1 MGKIVL
7 EQNRLIFQRRDE
19 LVVIEA
25 YGRNCLRTRA
35 TRNACISD
43 ENWTLLPPATE
54 DNCIIEGNEDFATIT
69 NGDVKATI
77 EAGFPWYG
85 GIICRQEDSTKQNI
99 SVSVFSPHASEC
111 GS

>member
-85 GIICRQEDSTKQNI
+85 GIKIGRASCRER
-99 SVSVFSPHASEC
+99 V
-111 GS
+111 

>member
-1 MGKIVL
+1 MNFKRGVCMGKIVL

-54 DNCIIEGNEDFATIT
+54 DNCIIEGNEDLPQLPM
-69 NGDVKATI
+69 
-77 EAGFPWYG
+77 EM
-85 GIICRQEDSTKQNI
+85 
-99 SVSVFSPHASEC
+99 
-111 GS
+111 

>member
-1 MGKIVL
+1 MHGKNSVRTESIDL
-7 EQNRLIFQRRDE
+7 QRRDE

-54 DNCIIEGNEDFATIT
+54 DNCIIEGNEDLPQLPM
-69 NGDVKATI
+69 
-77 EAGFPWYG
+77 EM
-85 GIICRQEDSTKQNI
+85 
-99 SVSVFSPHASEC
+99 
-111 GS
+111 

>member
-1 MGKIVL
+1 MHGKQAS

-43 ENWTLLPPATE
+43 EKTMHPPA
-54 DNCIIEGNEDFATIT
+54 DGRQLYHRGSEDFATIT

-77 EAGFPWYG
+77 GAGFPMARRHYLFLPK
-85 GIICRQEDSTKQNI
+85 RQINFKNYK
-99 SVSVFSPHASEC
+99 
-111 GS
+111 